1 MHQSHH
7 LTQQPSSDRR
17 FSYFKLLD
25 TTPPTDEQRLEQQY
39 IRDTITSSNHFCGVV
54 NMKTGR
60 GKTHIIFWLI
70 EHFKCSTLI
79 LCHNIKQ
86 AHETYKKLREFSNIT
101 ESDISLLTSK
111 SKETETKTVTITT
124 HSNFVGNFKEKFKDK
139 FKQIIYDEC
148 DYNLSFP
155 ARQEFD

>member
-1 MHQSHH
+1 MQ
-7 LTQQPSSDRR
+7 TEDKR
-17 FSYFKLLD
+17 FSYFKLND
-25 TTPPTDEQRLEQQY
+25 GQPPTPEQAAEQKY
-39 IRDTITSSNHFCGVV
+39 IRDTITDSDYHCGVV

-70 EHFKCSTLI
+70 EYFKVPTLI

-86 AHETYKKLREFSNIT
+86 AHETYEKLKAYSNIA
-101 ESDISLLTSK
+101 ESDIAILTSK
-111 SKETETKTVTITT
+111 SKETAIKLVTITT
-124 HSNFVGNFKEKFKDK
+124 HSGFVKKNTETYQGN

-155 ARQEFD
+155 ERQDFD